1 MLTKY
6 LNPRNDIAFRKLF
19 GTEDNKDLLIRFLNT
34 ILELKENEIIE
45 EVDFIN
51 PWQAPRLD
59 GAKQSIVDVLAK
71 DKRGIRYIVEM
82 QVSHTPEFT
91 KRAQYYTAKT
101 YVDQMRAGHGYRGLN
116 SVYFIA
122 ITDYTMFPKKAA
134 YKSLHLVCDQ
144 ATGENDLKD
153 FRFTFIELP
162 KFTKQAN
169 ELSSFEDQWL
179 FFMKNAEDLTDIPS
193 HVDDDSVKK
202 AFHTIE
208 RFGWEPG
215 ELLAYE
221 DSQLAIYDEQG
232 RLDDSYSKGIA
243 EGIEKGIEKG
253 KVEGIAEGREEG
265 EKAKAI
271 AIAKTMLAK
280 QISIEMIIECTGL
293 TQEEI
298 SQYR

>member
-6 LNPRNDIAFRKLF
+6 LNPRTDVAFKKLF
-19 GTEDNKDLLIRFLNT
+19 GIEDNKDLLMRFLNT
-34 ILELKENEIIE
+34 ILELKDKETIE
-45 EVDFIN
+45 DVDFMN

-59 GAKQSIVDVLAK
+59 GAKQSIVDVLVK
-71 DKRGIRYIVEM
+71 DRRGVRYIVEM

-91 KRAQYYTAKT
+91 KRVQYYTAKT
-101 YVDQMRAGHGYRGLN
+101 YVDQMKSGNGYRGLN

-122 ITDYTMFPKKAA
+122 IVDYTMFPQKAA
-134 YKSLHLVCDQ
+134 HKSLHLVCDQ

-162 KFTKQAN
+162 KFTKQAH

-179 FFMKNAEDLTDIPS
+179 FFLKHAEDLTDIPS

-208 RFGWEPG
+208 RFAWKEG

-221 DSQLAIYDEQG
+221 DSQLAIFDEQG
-232 RLDDSYSKGIA
+232 RLDDFYNRGIA
-243 EGIEKGIEKG
+243 KGIEKG
-253 KVEGIAEGREEG
+253 ADQTKIGIARSL
-265 EKAKAI
+265 
-271 AIAKTMLAK
+271 LAK
-280 QISIEMIIECTGL
+280 QIPIQVIAECTGL
-293 TQEEI
+293 SEHEI
-298 SQYR
+298 ASLN